1 MRVARPFVV
10 GMLAALLVGAA
21 TVGSG
26 VTQRARAQQG
36 FEVELAVGWN
46 LVSWLGEEAG
56 VKAALGGAA
65 GAVGSVH
72 TFDAESQGFET
83 YTVGGPAFLN
93 SLTTIPTGAG
103 VWLLAEQAVTW
114 SQPRR
119 EGARSV
125 PLVTGFN
132 LVAWTGPDATPV
144 ADAVAGLGGA
154 LESIF
159 LWDTLAE
166 TFLTF
171 GLARPAFLNS
181 AEVLNYGDGLWALI
195 RAPATWQ
202 QPAATAPS
210 NDTPPSTPGAS
221 GRIAFESVRGGVSD
235 IYVMNA
241 DGSGKV
247 NLTNDPATDQFPA
260 WSPDGSRIAF
270 DSFRDGSSD
279 IFIMNA
285 DGTGVTGLNTNGGS
299 RAAWS
304 PDGSRIAF
312 SATGNIQ
319 SEIFVINATA
329 RARPV
334 SPPSG
339 HGTPP
344 GRPMA
349 AASPS
354 FPSVTPPLISTS

>member
-1 MRVARPFVV
+1 MAPGGAGGDLVA
-10 GMLAALLVGAA
+10 AAPRGRA
-21 TVGSG
+21 
-26 VTQRARAQQG
+26 QRAAGHGLQ
-36 FEVELAVGWN
+36 
-46 LVSWLGEEAG
+46 LGRLDRPRRNPG
-56 VKAALGGAA
+56 RGRG
-65 GAVGSVH
+65 
-72 TFDAESQGFET
+72 
-83 YTVGGPAFLN
+83 GGP
-93 SLTTIPTGAG
+93 
-103 VWLLAEQAVTW
+103 W
-114 SQPRR
+114 
-119 EGARSV
+119 
-125 PLVTGFN
+125 
-132 LVAWTGPDATPV
+132 
-144 ADAVAGLGGA
+144 GA